1 MIGFII
7 AAECALALVF
17 LAIYRRH
24 RHGHQRHGLYFLF
37 RRLKTTPGQE
47 QVIRTALSRLREA
60 GRHARNDANESRT
73 ELGEMMRAETFDE
86 AAARTWFAARQKSL
100 EEFKPNLIES
110 LREVHSV
117 LDPEQRAILGDAL
130 KSRWFGTHHHRHR
143 MPCERGC

>member
-17 LAIYRRH
+17 LAIYRRYRYGHGRH
-24 RHGHQRHGLYFLF
+24 RLYFLF

-47 QVIRTALSRLREA
+47 QVIRTAFSRLRDA
-60 GRHARNDANESRT
+60 GKNAVHDAQESRPA
-73 ELGEMMRAETFDE
+73 LAEMMRAESFDE
-86 AAARTWFAARQKSL
+86 AGAKTWFAARQKTL

-110 LREVHSV
+110 LREIHSV

-130 KSRWFGTHHHRHR
+130 GSRWFGRHSHRHGSAH
-143 MPCERGC
+143 ERWC